1 MDYATEKAKFDAVF
15 EANENYT
22 FGLWYKNKDSKV
34 TLLQDMEQIY
44 VAGASVMTTALATT
58 SIILTMVF

>member
-1 MDYATEKAKFDAVF
+1 LDYATEKAKFDAVF

-34 TLLQDMEQIY
+34 TLLQDKQQIY
-44 VAGASVMTTALATT
+44 VAGASVMTTVLAT
-58 SIILTMVF
+58 SLILTLFF